1 MIEEVKLDEKESRL
15 NNRKKLRELS
25 INPYGYPLP
34 YKPNT
39 SVDELKLKFQDENNF
54 NKEDI
59 YILGGRLLNIRHHGK
74 SIFADL
80 LGVNHKLQIYLKK
93 DELNEKFDIFKNYI
107 DSGDLILAKG
117 YLFRTKTNEL
127 TLHILDFHFL
137 AKCILPLPEK
147 WHGLKDTEI
156 RYRQR
161 YLDLFINHEVKQN
174 FIIRSKIIKF
184 LRNYLESKGFM
195 EVETPMLNI
204 IPTGALAK
212 PFKTH
217 HNALDIDMYLRI
229 APELYLK
236 RLIVGNFDK
245 VYELGKV
252 FRNEGISTKHNPEF
266 TILELYQAFAD
277 LNDMIT
283 LTEDLI
289 SSLVY
294 HIHNSFAIEY
304 QGKTLNFNKP
314 FKKISFPIELA
325 KKGVDIEKLRNDR
338 DYLEKISNELKI
350 PKENRVISHV
360 IDKAFDELVK
370 VDLWEPTF
378 VLDYPV
384 EISPLAISKN
394 DNPLYT
400 ERFELFVANF
410 EVANA
415 FSELNDPDEQA
426 KRFLEQQK
434 LKEKGESEA
443 HEYDNDYINALSYGL
458 PPTGGLGFGI
468 DRLVMILTNN
478 VSIREVI
485 LFPALLPKK

>member
-1 MIEEVKLDEKESRL
+1 MTSEVKLDEKDSRL
-15 NNRKKLRELS
+15 TNRKKLKDLS

-39 SVDELKLKFQDENNF
+39 TVDDLKSKFINESNL

-59 YILGGRLLNIRHHGK
+59 YIVGGRLLNIRHHGK

-80 LGVNHKLQIYLKK
+80 LGVNNKLQIYLKK
-93 DELNEKFDIFKNYI
+93 DELNDKFDIFKDYV
-107 DSGDLILAKG
+107 DSGDLVLVKG

-127 TLHILDFHFL
+127 TLHVLDYHFL

-161 YLDLFINHEVKQN
+161 YLDLFINPEVKQN

-184 LRNYLESKGFM
+184 LRNYLEDKGFI

-217 HNALDIDMYLRI
+217 HNALNIDMYLRI

-277 LNDMIT
+277 LNDMIS

-294 HIHNSFAIEY
+294 YIHNSYVIDY
-304 QGKTLNFNKP
+304 QDNKLDFNKP
-314 FKKISFPIELA
+314 FKKISFPQELYN
-325 KKGVDIEKLRNDR
+325 KGIDIEKIRNDK
-338 DYLEKISNELKI
+338 DYFEKICNELKI
-350 PKENRVISHV
+350 PKEHRVISHV

-370 VDLWEPTF
+370 VDLIQPTF

-384 EISPLAISKN
+384 EISPLAISKS

-400 ERFELFVANF
+400 ERFELFIANF

-415 FSELNDPDEQA
+415 FSELNDPDEQT

-434 LKEKGESEA
+434 LKEKGELEA
-443 HEYDNDYINALSYGL
+443 HEFDNDYINALSYGL
-458 PPTGGLGFGI
+458 PPTGGLGFGV

-478 VSIREVI
+478 TSIREVI

>member
-314 FKKISFPIELA
+314 FKKISFPTELA

-394 DNPLYT
+394 DNPLYA

>member
-1 MIEEVKLDEKESRL
+1 MINEVKLNEKDSRL
-15 NNRKKLRELS
+15 THRKKIKELS

-34 YKPNT
+34 YKPNST
-39 SVDELKLKFQDENNF
+39 VDELKTKFENETNF
-54 NKEDI
+54 NKEEI
-59 YILGGRLLNIRHHGK
+59 YIVGGRLLNIRHHGK

-93 DELNEKFDIFKNYI
+93 DELNEKFDIFKDYI
-107 DSGDLILAKG
+107 DSGDLILTKG
-117 YLFRTKTNEL
+117 YLFRTRTNEL
-127 TLHILDFHFL
+127 TLHILDYHFL

-161 YLDLFINHEVKQN
+161 YLDLFINPEAKKN

-184 LRNYLESKGFM
+184 LRNYLENQGFM

-217 HNALDIDMYLRI
+217 HNALGIDMYLRI

-277 LNDMIT
+277 LNDMIN
-283 LTEDLI
+283 LTEDII

-294 HIHNSFAIEY
+294 YIHNSYEIEY
-304 QGKTLNFNKP
+304 QEKKLNFNKP
-314 FKKISFPIELA
+314 FKKISFPDELY
-325 KKGVDIEKLRNDR
+325 KKGVDIEKLRNDKE
-338 DYLEKISNELKI
+338 YLEKIANELKI
-350 PKENRVISHV
+350 PRENRVISNV

-370 VDLWEPTF
+370 PELWDPTF

-384 EISPLAISKN
+384 EISPLAISKS

-400 ERFELFVANF
+400 ERFELFIANF

-426 KRFLEQQK
+426 LRFTQQQK
-434 LKEKGESEA
+434 LKEKGEAEA
-443 HEYDNDYINALSYGL
+443 HEYDHDYITALSYGL

-468 DRLVMILTNN
+468 DRLVMFLTNN
-478 VSIREVI
+478 ISIREVI

>member
-1 MIEEVKLDEKESRL
+1 MTSEVKLDEKDSRL
-15 NNRKKLRELS
+15 TNRRRLEELS

-39 SVDELKLKFQDENNF
+39 TVDDLKNKFMNENNL
-54 NKEDI
+54 NKEEI
-59 YILGGRLLNIRHHGK
+59 YIVGGRLLNIRHHGK

-80 LGVNHKLQIYLKK
+80 LGVNNRLQIYLKK
-93 DELNEKFDIFKNYI
+93 DELNDKFDIFKDHI
-107 DSGDLILAKG
+107 DSGDLVLVKG
-117 YLFRTKTNEL
+117 YLFRTKTGEL
-127 TLHILDFHFL
+127 TLHVLDYHFL

-161 YLDLFINHEVKQN
+161 YLDLFINPEVKQN
-174 FIIRSKIIKF
+174 FLIRSKIIKF
-184 LRNYLESKGFM
+184 LRNYLEDKGFI

-294 HIHNSFAIEY
+294 HIHNSFVIEY
-304 QGKTLNFNKP
+304 QGTKLNFNKP
-314 FKKISFPIELA
+314 FKKISFPQELYN
-325 KKGVDIEKLRNDR
+325 KGVDIEKIRNDK
-338 DYLEKISNELKI
+338 DYFEKICNELKI

-370 VDLWEPTF
+370 IELFQPTF

-384 EISPLAISKN
+384 EISPLAISKS

-400 ERFELFVANF
+400 ERFELFIANF

-415 FSELNDPDEQA
+415 FSELNDPDEQT
-426 KRFLEQQK
+426 KRFTEQQK
-434 LKEKGESEA
+434 LKEKGELEA
-443 HEYDNDYINALSYGL
+443 HEFDSDYINALSYGL

-468 DRLVMILTNN
+468 DRLVMILINN
-478 VSIREVI
+478 TSIREVI

>member
-39 SVDELKLKFQDENNF
+39 SVDELKLKFQDEINF
-54 NKEDI
+54 NKEDV
-59 YILGGRLLNIRHHGK
+59 YIVGGRLLNIRHHGK

-478 VSIREVI
+478 ASIREVI

>member
-39 SVDELKLKFQDENNF
+39 SVDELKLKFQDEINF
-54 NKEDI
+54 NKEDV
-59 YILGGRLLNIRHHGK
+59 YIVGGRLLNIRHHGK

-434 LKEKGESEA
+434 LKEKGESES

>member
-1 MIEEVKLDEKESRL
+1 VTSEVKLDEKDSRL
-15 NNRKKLRELS
+15 TNRKKLKDLS

-39 SVDELKLKFQDENNF
+39 TVDDLKSKFINENNL

-59 YILGGRLLNIRHHGK
+59 YIVGGRLLNIRHHGK
-74 SIFADL
+74 SIFAEL
-80 LGVNHKLQIYLKK
+80 LGVNNKLQIYLKK
-93 DELNEKFDIFKNYI
+93 DELNDKFDIFKDYV
-107 DSGDLILAKG
+107 DSGDLVLVKG

-127 TLHILDFHFL
+127 TLHVLDYHFL

-161 YLDLFINHEVKQN
+161 YLDLFINPEVKQN

-184 LRNYLESKGFM
+184 LRNYLEDKGFI

-217 HNALDIDMYLRI
+217 HNALNIDMYLRI

-277 LNDMIT
+277 LNDMIS

-294 HIHNSFAIEY
+294 YIHNSYVIDY
-304 QGKTLNFNKP
+304 QDNKLDFNKP
-314 FKKISFPIELA
+314 FKKISFPQELYN
-325 KKGVDIEKLRNDR
+325 KGIDIEKIRNDK
-338 DYLEKISNELKI
+338 DYFEKICNELKI
-350 PKENRVISHV
+350 PKEHRVISHV

-370 VDLWEPTF
+370 VDLIQPTF

-384 EISPLAISKN
+384 EISPLAISKS

-400 ERFELFVANF
+400 ERFELFIANF

-415 FSELNDPDEQA
+415 FSELNDPDEQT

-434 LKEKGESEA
+434 LKEKGELEA
-443 HEYDNDYINALSYGL
+443 HEFDNDYINALSYGL
-458 PPTGGLGFGI
+458 PPTGGLGFGV

-478 VSIREVI
+478 TSIREVI

>member
-54 NKEDI
+54 NEEDI

>member
-39 SVDELKLKFQDENNF
+39 SVDELKLKFQDEINF
-54 NKEDI
+54 NKEDV
-59 YILGGRLLNIRHHGK
+59 YIVGGRLLNIRHHGK

>member
-1 MIEEVKLDEKESRL
+1 MIEEVKIDEKESRL
-15 NNRKKLRELS
+15 NNRKKLTELS

-39 SVDELKLKFQDENNF
+39 SVDELKLKFQDEINF
-54 NKEDI
+54 NKEDV
-59 YILGGRLLNIRHHGK
+59 YIVGGRLLNIRHHGK

>member
-1 MIEEVKLDEKESRL
+1 MLDELKTDERESRL
-15 NNRKKLRELS
+15 NNRKRLLEFS

-34 YKPNT
+34 YRPNT
-39 SVDELKLKFQDENNF
+39 SVDELKQRFINEFDLNQE
-54 NKEDI
+54 EI
-59 YILGGRLLNIRHHGK
+59 YIVGGRLLNIRHHGK

-80 LGVNHKLQIYLKK
+80 WGIQEKIQIYLKK
-93 DELNEKFDIFKNYI
+93 DDLEQKFEIFKNYV
-107 DSGDLILAKG
+107 DSGDLVLVKG
-117 YLFRTKTNEL
+117 FLFRTKTKEL
-127 TLHILDFHFL
+127 TIHVLDYHFL

-161 YLDLFINHEVKQN
+161 YLDLFINPEVKRN
-174 FIIRSKIIKF
+174 FIIRSKVIKF
-184 LRNYLESKGFM
+184 LRSYLEERGFL
-195 EVETPMLNI
+195 EVETPMLNM

-217 HNALDIDMYLRI
+217 HNALGIDMYLRI

-236 RLIVGNFDK
+236 RLIVGNFEK

-277 LNDMIT
+277 LSDMIA

-289 SSLVY
+289 SSLVFY
-294 HIHNSFAIEY
+294 IHNSFIIQY
-304 QGKTLNFNKP
+304 QGKELNFNKP
-314 FKKISFPIELA
+314 FKKISFPEELY
-325 KKGVDIEKLRNDR
+325 KKGVDIEKLRNDEK
-338 DYLEKISNELKI
+338 YFEKICDELKI
-350 PKENRVISHV
+350 TNRVVSHV

-370 VDLWEPTF
+370 PELWDPTF

-384 EISPLAISKN
+384 EISPLAISKY

-415 FSELNDPDEQA
+415 FSELNDPDEQS
-426 KRFLEQQK
+426 KRFKEQQK
-434 LKEKGESEA
+434 LKDKGELEA
-443 HEYDNDYINALSYGL
+443 HEYDYDYINALSYGL

-478 VSIREVI
+478 ISIREVI

>member
-1 MIEEVKLDEKESRL
+1 MTSEVKLDEKDSRL
-15 NNRKKLRELS
+15 TNRKKLKDLS

-39 SVDELKLKFQDENNF
+39 TVDDLKSKFINESNL

-59 YILGGRLLNIRHHGK
+59 YIVGGRLLNIRHHGK

-80 LGVNHKLQIYLKK
+80 LGVNNKLQIYLKK
-93 DELNEKFDIFKNYI
+93 DELNDKFDIFKDYV
-107 DSGDLILAKG
+107 DSGDLVLVKG

-127 TLHILDFHFL
+127 TLHVLDYHFL

-161 YLDLFINHEVKQN
+161 YLDLFINPEVKQN
-174 FIIRSKIIKF
+174 FITRSKIIKF
-184 LRNYLESKGFM
+184 LRNYLEDKGFI

-217 HNALDIDMYLRI
+217 HNALNIDMYLRI

-277 LNDMIT
+277 LNDMIS

-294 HIHNSFAIEY
+294 YIHNSYVIDY
-304 QGKTLNFNKP
+304 QDNKLDFNKP
-314 FKKISFPIELA
+314 FKKISFPQELYN
-325 KKGVDIEKLRNDR
+325 KGIDIEKIRNDK
-338 DYLEKISNELKI
+338 DYFEKICNELKI
-350 PKENRVISHV
+350 PKEHRVISHV

-370 VDLWEPTF
+370 VDLIQPTF

-384 EISPLAISKN
+384 EISPLAISKS

-400 ERFELFVANF
+400 ERFELFIANF

-415 FSELNDPDEQA
+415 FSELNDPDEQT

-434 LKEKGESEA
+434 LKEKGELEA
-443 HEYDNDYINALSYGL
+443 HEFDNDYINALSYGL
-458 PPTGGLGFGI
+458 PPTGGLGFGV

-478 VSIREVI
+478 TSIREVI

>member
-314 FKKISFPIELA
+314 FKKISFPTELA

>member
-1 MIEEVKLDEKESRL
+1 MIEEVKIDEKESRL
-15 NNRKKLRELS
+15 NNRKKLTELS

-39 SVDELKLKFQDENNF
+39 SVDELKLKFQDEINF
-54 NKEDI
+54 NKEDV
-59 YILGGRLLNIRHHGK
+59 YIVGGRLLNIRHHGK

-174 FIIRSKIIKF
+174 FITRSKIIKF
-184 LRNYLESKGFM
+184 LRNYLENNGFI